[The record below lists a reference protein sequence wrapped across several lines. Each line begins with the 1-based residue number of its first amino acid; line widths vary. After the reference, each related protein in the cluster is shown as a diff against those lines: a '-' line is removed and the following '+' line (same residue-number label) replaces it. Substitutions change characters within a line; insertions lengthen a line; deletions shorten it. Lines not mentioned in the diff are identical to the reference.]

1 MSERPAA
8 TLVASLTGPA
18 GAPVVALGTS
28 IGTNQGLWDPQAAVL
43 GRRFRLLR
51 FEFRGHGPAG
61 AQSPAPAG
69 PYTIAE
75 LGTDVLEVLNR
86 YDLDQ
91 VAYCGVSLG
100 GMVGMWLAANA
111 PDRITRLALCCTA
124 AYMPPASMWQD
135 RAATARAEGLGALV
149 GPTTGRW
156 FPAAFAQQHPEAVAP
171 VAAMFTGTNPEGY
184 AGCAEA
190 IATMDQRESI
200 RAITAPTLVIAGAED
215 PSTPPWQ
222 SALLAT
228 SIPGAR
234 LTVVRGAAHLAN
246 YQTPGPV
253 TAALAAHLAPLPG

>member
-1 MSERPAA
+1 MSEPVAAPLAA
-8 TLVASLTGPA
+8 TLTGPD

-43 GRRFRLLR
+43 GRAFRLLR

-61 AQSPAPAG
+61 AQSPAPPG

-75 LGTDVLEVLNR
+75 LGTDVLGLLDR
-86 YDLDQ
+86 YGLDQ

-100 GMVGMWLAANA
+100 GMVGMWLATHA
-111 PDRITRLALCCTA
+111 PERITRLGLCCTA
-124 AYMPPASMWQD
+124 AYMPPASMWQE
-135 RAATARAEGLGALV
+135 RAATARAGGLTALV

-156 FPAAFAQQHPEAVAP
+156 FTPDFTRQHPDAVAR

-190 IATMDQRESI
+190 IAAMDQRET
-200 RAITAPTLVIAGAED
+200 ITTIPAPSLVIAGAED
-215 PSTPPWQ
+215 PSTPPAQ
-222 SALLAT
+222 GAALARA
-228 SIPGAR
+228 IPGAG
-234 LTVVRGAAHLAN
+234 LTVVRGAAHLAS

-253 TAALAAHLAPLPG
+253 TAALAAHLAPLLA

>member
-1 MSERPAA
+1 MSER
-8 TLVASLTGPA
+8 LVATLTGPE

-43 GRRFRLLR
+43 ERQFRLLR

-61 AQSPAPAG
+61 AQSPAPPG
-69 PYTIAE
+69 PYSMAE
-75 LGTDVLEVLNR
+75 LGTDVLAVLNR
-86 YDLDQ
+86 HDLDR

-111 PDRITRLALCCTA
+111 PGRITRLALCCTA

-135 RAATARAEGLGALV
+135 RAATARAEGLAELV

-156 FPAAFAQQHPEAVAP
+156 FPAAFAQQHPELVAP
-171 VAAMFTGTNPEGY
+171 VAAMFTATNPEGY

-190 IATMDQRESI
+190 IAAMDQRESI
-200 RAITAPTLVIAGAED
+200 KAITAPTLVVAGAED

-222 SALLAT
+222 GALLAT
-228 SIPGAR
+228 AIPGAS
-234 LTVVRGAAHLAN
+234 LTVVRGAAHLAS
-246 YQTPGPV
+246 YQVPGPV
-253 TAALAAHLAPLPG
+253 TAALSAHLAPLLA